1 MADYTRLAAL
11 IGTHQ
16 EMALFRRFATLN
28 AKNLLYMQS
37 ELVHLEGELANIA
50 LEDGCS
56 GDGDK
61 ALFQVSLFDLKE
73 SSGTSKDLQWRKVL
87 EVREKLKA
95 YSTFRT
101 PRFAER
107 KLTQSCL
114 LFQMMLFYNT
124 LRFKSSRDQI
134 TRT

>member
-1 MADYTRLAAL
+1 MADYTRLATL
-11 IGTHQ
+11 IGMHQ
-16 EMALFRRFATLN
+16 EMALFRQFATLN

-50 LEDGCS
+50 LEDECS

-61 ALFQVSLFDLKE
+61 ALFRVSLFDLKE

-95 YSTFRT
+95 YSMYTT
-101 PRFAER
+101 PRFTER
-107 KLTQSCL
+107 KL
-114 LFQMMLFYNT
+114 
-124 LRFKSSRDQI
+124 I
-134 TRT
+134 

>member
-1 MADYTRLAAL
+1 MNHFFRGILQFQIMADYTRLAAL

-50 LEDGCS
+50 LEDRCS

-101 PRFAER
+101 PHFAER
-107 KLTQSCL
+107 E
-114 LFQMMLFYNT
+114 
-124 LRFKSSRDQI
+124 
-134 TRT
+134 